1 MMKKSTKVIAMMMI
15 GIFLCMLDTTV
26 MNIALPAIQ
35 TGLNTDLTHLSWA
48 LNIYTVL
55 FASLAIPLGRL
66 ADVWGRG
73 RMYLIGLG
81 LFGIGSLTSGLS
93 LSVGLLITGRA
104 IQSIGAA
111 IVFPASMTIG
121 IQSVA
126 LSRHTGV
133 IASLGVM
140 QGLAAALGPT
150 IGGAVTQFWG
160 WRGIFLINVPLVAVA
175 LCGCIAWLS
184 WRHPSHG
191 QVKLDLGGSAL
202 VMTTLLALTLV
213 LVKGNDWGWTS
224 RVVLSLGVTSAL
236 TLIAFV
242 WMEAHVS
249 APMVPLALF
258 KDRQFNGAA
267 LATVLSGV
275 FMVGLLVLMPS
286 FFTKVQS
293 KTELMA
299 AIMITPAS
307 MMIFIFSPISGFLLA
322 KLGARRVIF
331 SGSLAIATGYGVL
344 SLMSPSQYWQFAL
357 AALLVGAGYGT
368 IIGPITVLAAG
379 DFTGELLTASQSVI
393 GVFRQIGTSLAVA
406 IFVSALAANL
416 TTAKTQIRTYATT
429 TVTTLSIPKQAKRDT
444 LRVVDHQLATEQTA
458 QTVHEPITAAK
469 ARRLVAANYMQ
480 VLKAR
485 SLQSAPVRIKAQ
497 IHQQVAQ
504 KVHSQV
510 KHTNQRIRTA
520 ASAIKAKAKIELTA
534 AFMRPYQVAW
544 PFTLL
549 LVMTT
554 WCFAG
559 RERKSG
565 KPS

>member
-1 MMKKSTKVIAMMMI
+1 MFLHFITAM
-15 GIFLCMLDTTV
+15 
-26 MNIALPAIQ
+26 
-35 TGLNTDLTHLSWA
+35 H
-48 LNIYTVL
+48 
-55 FASLAIPLGRL
+55 R
-66 ADVWGRG
+66 
-73 RMYLIGLG
+73 
-81 LFGIGSLTSGLS
+81 
-93 LSVGLLITGRA
+93 
-104 IQSIGAA
+104 
-111 IVFPASMTIG
+111 
-121 IQSVA
+121 
-126 LSRHTGV
+126 
-133 IASLGVM
+133 
-140 QGLAAALGPT
+140 
-150 IGGAVTQFWG
+150 

-258 KDRQFNGAA
+258 KDRQFNGAV

-510 KHTNQRIRTA
+510 KHTNHRIRTA
-520 ASAIKAKAKIELTA
+520 ASAIKAKTKIELTA

>member
-1 MMKKSTKVIAMMMI
+1 
-15 GIFLCMLDTTV
+15 
-26 MNIALPAIQ
+26 
-35 TGLNTDLTHLSWA
+35 
-48 LNIYTVL
+48 
-55 FASLAIPLGRL
+55 
-66 ADVWGRG
+66 
-73 RMYLIGLG
+73 
-81 LFGIGSLTSGLS
+81 
-93 LSVGLLITGRA
+93 
-104 IQSIGAA
+104 
-111 IVFPASMTIG
+111 
-121 IQSVA
+121 
-126 LSRHTGV
+126 
-133 IASLGVM
+133 
-140 QGLAAALGPT
+140 
-150 IGGAVTQFWG
+150 
-160 WRGIFLINVPLVAVA
+160 
-175 LCGCIAWLS
+175 
-184 WRHPSHG
+184 
-191 QVKLDLGGSAL
+191 
-202 VMTTLLALTLV
+202 MTTLLALTLV

-275 FMVGLLVLMPS
+275 FMVGLFVLMPR
-286 FFTKVQS
+286 FFTKVLS

-299 AIMITPAS
+299 A
-307 MMIFIFSPISGFLLA
+307 
-322 KLGARRVIF
+322 
-331 SGSLAIATGYGVL
+331 
-344 SLMSPSQYWQFAL
+344 
-357 AALLVGAGYGT
+357 
-368 IIGPITVLAAG
+368 
-379 DFTGELLTASQSVI
+379 
-393 GVFRQIGTSLAVA
+393 
-406 IFVSALAANL
+406 
-416 TTAKTQIRTYATT
+416 
-429 TVTTLSIPKQAKRDT
+429 
-444 LRVVDHQLATEQTA
+444 
-458 QTVHEPITAAK
+458 PITAAK

-520 ASAIKAKAKIELTA
+520 ASAIKAKTKIELTA

>member
-1 MMKKSTKVIAMMMI
+1 
-15 GIFLCMLDTTV
+15 
-26 MNIALPAIQ
+26 
-35 TGLNTDLTHLSWA
+35 
-48 LNIYTVL
+48 
-55 FASLAIPLGRL
+55 
-66 ADVWGRG
+66 
-73 RMYLIGLG
+73 
-81 LFGIGSLTSGLS
+81 
-93 LSVGLLITGRA
+93 
-104 IQSIGAA
+104 
-111 IVFPASMTIG
+111 
-121 IQSVA
+121 
-126 LSRHTGV
+126 
-133 IASLGVM
+133 
-140 QGLAAALGPT
+140 
-150 IGGAVTQFWG
+150 
-160 WRGIFLINVPLVAVA
+160 
-175 LCGCIAWLS
+175 
-184 WRHPSHG
+184 
-191 QVKLDLGGSAL
+191 
-202 VMTTLLALTLV
+202 MTTLLALTLV

-258 KDRQFNGAA
+258 KDRQFNGGA

-510 KHTNQRIRTA
+510 KHTNHRIRTA
-520 ASAIKAKAKIELTA
+520 ASAIKAKTKIELTA